1 MGKRIKKPP
10 VRPEVRREWL
20 RRYDVEGESPP
31 QIAAKDGFDV
41 RTVRKQIEQ
50 AQRERE
56 IKESRLMV
64 LRNAIESHYGDLVDF
79 ARQLD
84 SHVSGEAPITDS
96 LRNNPLWL
104 ALQQHL
110 PHSPLWKGF
119 DRWDNL
125 LEKIDALKKDS
136 KVRLEKEIAGDAK
149 LRPVLASGSSGV
161 IPGMTEAL
169 AFQMEQCAQ
178 GTKGLSIDDDFRVKS
193 VEDDLVDIEYGAF
206 HMGKTESQYAA
217 IIKDVLVHRESEVTS
232 RAEYDEMSRLFKEFK
247 RVQSKLRDEIDTIKL
262 RRVVPGRC
270 KYCPI

>member
-79 ARQLD
+79 AKQLD
-84 SHVSGEAPITDS
+84 SHISGEAPITDP

-104 ALQQHL
+104 ALRQHL
-110 PHSPLWKGF
+110 PHSLLWKGF

-125 LEKIDALKKDS
+125 LEKIDTLKKDS

-169 AFQMEQCAQ
+169 AFQMEQWAR
-178 GTKGLSIDDDFRVKS
+178 GAKGLSIDDDFRVKS

-206 HMGKTESQYAA
+206 PMGKTESQYAA
-217 IIKDVLVHRESEVTS
+217 IIKDVLVHRESKVTS
-232 RAEYDEMSRLFKEFK
+232 REVYDEMSRLFEELK
-247 RVQSKLRDEIDTIKL
+247 RVQSKLRDEIATIKL